1 MSDVQELVT
10 VKTNKFDLV
19 IKGKP
24 YHPQWEQIH
33 NKQEQSARL
42 EMMPLDCQ
50 LEAWSYFALTEEKLV
65 SEADN
70 SAKLQPLFFE
80 WQDYEI
86 IITAQKDINLEFY
99 HSNQQL
105 REAVTPLSSN
115 QNILTGTINFRT
127 DVGFSKLQ
135 IREEGVPLFNLQLE
149 VYPSKLDYKKDYE
162 QLLQEV
168 NQEIYNLTYDFLR
181 RSFKNLSPQ
190 QAENVS
196 HSEFFTILDNI
207 FNKFKQAFRRI
218 EQAPH
223 HRLEANR
230 KVKPAARV
238 RKINQQSIKWLKKNP
253 QHYNQETGRP
263 TKCLDMDKEISYDT
277 FENKF
282 VKWVIFELKKKLFD
296 FKEEYQTIH
305 GQDADQELVA
315 RIKDLGQELDYMTD
329 HTFLQ
334 EVSNL
339 QKLNS
344 LSLVLQLAPGYRELY
359 KYFLMLRKG
368 LSLSD
373 GLFNLSM
380 KETWKLYEYWCFLK
394 LNQILRKRY
403 NLLESTLIGID
414 YSGIYVT
421 LRKGKTAQVEYEHP
435 QTEEKFTLTYNA
447 KSGASVTTGQKPD
460 NILSLSKEDSAV
472 TYKFVFDAKYRLNSA
487 GADSS
492 YANKYQTPGPEEA
505 TINTMHRYR
514 DAILARESNG
524 LKRTVVGAYVL
535 FPYSDEEEFREHHF
549 YKSIE
554 EVNVG
559 AFPFLPGNIEL
570 VADFLEELVDET
582 AISNFERNVLPQG
595 KQEYQSKLDFE
606 QNVLV
611 GSMRKKEQFEIMK
624 KENFYYMPVKR
635 ADFVDLS
642 LKYIALYQSKNKFS
656 EEAGINYYAQIKDYQ
671 VVSREEIPVPLTR
684 NNHKEEYYL
693 FQLADWQELKSP
705 VAAINNYGVS
715 GSHMYTNHLLLQ
727 KADRIDELK
736 IDSLAEWRKL
746 LEKKRKEKL

>member
-1 MSDVQELVT
+1 MSDVRELVT
-10 VKTNKFDLV
+10 IKTTKFDLT

-33 NKQEQSARL
+33 NEQEQSSRI
-42 EMMPLDCQ
+42 EIMPLDCKV
-50 LEAWSYFALTEEKLV
+50 EEWSYFAPAEENLV
-65 SEADN
+65 AGTGN
-70 SAKLQPLFFE
+70 LAQLQPLFFE

-86 IITAQKDINLEFY
+86 IITASKNTNLEFY

-127 DVGFSKLQ
+127 DVGFSKLE
-135 IREEGVPLFNLQLE
+135 IREEGEPLFNLQLE
-149 VYPSKLDYKKDYE
+149 VYPSKLDYKTDYE

-168 NQEIYNLTYDFLR
+168 NQEVYNLAYDFLR
-181 RSFKNLSPQ
+181 RAFNNLSPQ

-253 QHYNQETGRP
+253 QHYDQATGRP
-263 TKCLDMDKEISYDT
+263 TKCLDMEKDISYNT

-282 VKWVIFELKKKLFD
+282 VKWVIFELKKRLFD
-296 FKEEYQTIH
+296 FKEEYQEIH
-305 GQDADQELVA
+305 GQDADPELLA
-315 RIKDLGQELDYMTD
+315 RIEDLGQELDYMSD

-403 NLLESTLIGID
+403 NLLESTLIDID
-414 YSGIYVT
+414 YSGISVT
-421 LRKGKTAQVEYEHP
+421 LRKGKTAQVKYEHP
-435 QTEEKFTLTYNA
+435 QTKEKFTLTYNA
-447 KSGASVTTGQKPD
+447 KAGASVTTGQKPD

-472 TYKFVFDAKYRLNSA
+472 DYKFVFDAKYRLNPA
-487 GADSS
+487 EADSS
-492 YANKYQTPGPEEA
+492 YSRQYQSPGPEEG

-524 LKRTVVGAYVL
+524 AKRTVVGAYVL
-535 FPYSDEEEFREHHF
+535 FPYNNEQEFKEHHF

-570 VADFLEELVDET
+570 VADFLEKLVNET
-582 AISNFERNVLPQG
+582 SLSNFERNVLPQG
-595 KQEYQSKLDFE
+595 EEEYQTKLDFE

-611 GSMRKKEQFEIMK
+611 GSIRSQKQFEIMQ
-624 KENFYYMPVKR
+624 EQNFYYIPVKR
-635 ADFVDLS
+635 ADFVDHPLE
-642 LKYIALYQSKNKFS
+642 YIALYQSKKKFS
-656 EEAGINYYAQIKDYQ
+656 EEAGVNYYAEIKDYEIMK
-671 VVSREEIPVPLTR
+671 RKDIPVPLTH
-684 NNHKEEYYL
+684 NNSNEDYYYFEL
-693 FQLADWQELKSP
+693 SEWQELDQAVNP
-705 VAAINNYGVS
+705 ADYGLV
-715 GSHMYTNHLLLQ
+715 GSHIYTNYLLLQ
-727 KADRIDELK
+727 KADSLDELK
-736 IDSLAEWRKL
+736 IDSLKQWRKL
-746 LEKKRKEKL
+746 LEEKRQSKL